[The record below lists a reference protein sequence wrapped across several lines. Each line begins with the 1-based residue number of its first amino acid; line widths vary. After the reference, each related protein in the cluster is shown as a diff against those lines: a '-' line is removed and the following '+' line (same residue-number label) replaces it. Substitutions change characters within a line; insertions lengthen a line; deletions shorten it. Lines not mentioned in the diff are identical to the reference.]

1 MRDFNSL
8 TNIVANFISWE
19 NTEERTKLQGLNLN
33 TQKQNQTK
41 LFSDIVF
48 TYMTSKILSDLQKML
63 FFFFDNHGYH
73 YIIISL

>member
-41 LFSDIVF
+41 LFSDTVF
-48 TYMTSKILSDLQKML
+48 TYMTSKILSDLQ
-63 FFFFDNHGYH
+63 
-73 YIIISL
+73 